1 MPTPLFRT
9 EILNNKPGVLVSE
22 MGEALV
28 LIALGSWC
36 DVQNLSSEHLL
47 FVLSV
52 KYHSVDS
59 MSAFV
64 RNTFDN
70 ENKCNSGAGHTKLCK
85 EVMINL
91 LLRHCFLFYHYQ
103 YGDDAKL

>member
-1 MPTPLFRT
+1 MFVSQNYHKSYRFPQYFVPTPLFRT
-9 EILNNKPGVLVSE
+9 EILNNKPGVLDSE

-28 LIALGSWC
+28 LITLGSWC
-36 DVQNLSSEHLL
+36 DVQNLSSEHPQ

-59 MSAFV
+59 MRAFV

-70 ENKCNSGAGHTKLCK
+70 ENK
-85 EVMINL
+85 
-91 LLRHCFLFYHYQ
+91 
-103 YGDDAKL
+103 